1 MKRDWQ
7 LNARSGH
14 VFPSGELSRI
24 KALVFI
30 YIILVYDPLMQLIF
44 ENFTFMTKTT
54 W

>member
-7 LNARSGH
+7 LNAKSGY

-24 KALVFI
+24 KGLIFI
-30 YIILVYDPLMQLIF
+30 CVILVYDPLMQLIF
-44 ENFTFMTKTT
+44 ENFTFMTMTT